1 MIVSI
6 RQVSQNNEFSR
17 YICITYR
24 YPDPFRPLLHNRHRH
39 RPFLHIN
46 KLAHLYSKMLIEV
59 LDDFGGEGEKELGE
73 EGVEGSSEA
82 IISFGRLV
90 TSLENDLAR

>member
-1 MIVSI
+1 
-6 RQVSQNNEFSR
+6 
-17 YICITYR
+17 
-24 YPDPFRPLLHNRHRH
+24 
-39 RPFLHIN
+39 
-46 KLAHLYSKMLIEV
+46 MLIEV

-90 TSLENDLAR
+90 TSLENYLAH